1 MTKPL
6 KRYPALLA
14 LLAPLLLAGCGPGF
28 PIMTA
33 EQETL
38 VKNVDRLVAD
48 NESMKAR
55 VAALESGGGGA
66 AELKKEIEDVK
77 RSLAETN
84 ISIEKLRGEMTFVQ
98 GSVEEE
104 GHGREGLKE
113 SIKSISSSV
122 SSISERVASVEGS
135 LRGAQSDIGSL
146 KNSLDAET
154 KNAAEVKEAVASLG
168 KRFSSAEAA
177 PKAPE
182 PAVAR
187 GGEKD
192 SADPDAVYMKGY
204 KETVNKDYT
213 EAAETFRGFLVSYPN
228 HKLASNAQYWLG
240 EIYYARGDWEM
251 AIIEF
256 DKVVKKYPNGE
267 KAAASM
273 LKEGFA
279 FEKLGSKKEA
289 RVLLKEVIERFPKS
303 SEAHMAKKRLESLK

>member
-48 NESMKAR
+48 NNTMKAR
-55 VAALESGGGGA
+55 VAALESGSGT

-84 ISIEKLRGEMTFVQ
+84 ASIEKLRGEMTFVQ

-104 GHGREGLKE
+104 GHNREGLRE
-113 SIKSISSSV
+113 SIKSV
-122 SSISERVASVEGS
+122 NSSIASITERIAIVEGS
-135 LRGAQSDIGSL
+135 LKGAQNDLGSL
-146 KNSLDAET
+146 KTSLDVEA

-168 KRFSSAEAA
+168 KKVSSVEAA
-177 PKAPE
+177 TE
-182 PAVAR
+182 PAAAAGKDAR
-187 GGEKD
+187 
-192 SADPDAVYMKGY
+192 DPDAVYMKGY
-204 KETVNKDYT
+204 KETVNKEYT

-240 EIYYARGDWEM
+240 EIYYARADWEM

-289 RVLLKEVIERFPKS
+289 RVLLKEVIERFPKT
-303 SEAHMAKKRLESLK
+303 SEAQLAKKRLESLK

>member
-1 MTKPL
+1 MTQLL
-6 KRYPALLA
+6 KKYPAPLA
-14 LLAPLLLAGCGPGF
+14 LLILLLTGCGPGF

-48 NESMKAR
+48 NDSMKAR
-55 VAALESGGGGA
+55 LSALESGSST

-113 SIKSISSSV
+113 SIKSVSSSV
-122 SSISERVASVEGS
+122 ASIAERVASVEGS
-135 LRGAQSDIGSL
+135 LKGAESDIGTL
-146 KNSLDAET
+146 KGALDVEA
-154 KNAAEVKEAVASLG
+154 KNAAEVREAVASLG
-168 KRFSSAEAA
+168 KRLSSAEAA
-177 PKAPE
+177 PKAPSE
-182 PAVAR
+182 PAAAR

-192 SADPDAVYMKGY
+192 AADPDAVYMKGY

-289 RVLLKEVIERFPKS
+289 RVLLKEVMERFPKT
-303 SEAHMAKKRLESLK
+303 SEAHLAKKRLESLK